1 MPFKES
7 RYKNKIVNFNKIKFL
22 LPTLYLLHVSL
33 ILNYLKLRKLALPI
47 THHVE
52 VFLLSNWRRWESNP
66 YPIPFTLALS
76 TVETIPSPYIC
87 NLFLI
92 RQLPNLY
99 TIVVARR
106 YNNRPHQPITIGFLK
121 RFFSAFLRIPVFPK
135 FSAVSV
141 LLYRCIGVHRLGS
154 SRKQKRKDLRLPN
167 SFLI

>member
-22 LPTLYLLHVSL
+22 LPTPYLLHVSL

-76 TVETIPSPYIC
+76 TVETIPSP
-87 NLFLI
+87 
-92 RQLPNLY
+92 
-99 TIVVARR
+99 
-106 YNNRPHQPITIGFLK
+106 
-121 RFFSAFLRIPVFPK
+121 
-135 FSAVSV
+135 
-141 LLYRCIGVHRLGS
+141 
-154 SRKQKRKDLRLPN
+154 
-167 SFLI
+167 

>member
-22 LPTLYLLHVSL
+22 LPTPYLLHVSL

-76 TVETIPSPYIC
+76 TVETIPSPYTLY
-87 NLFLI
+87 LFIMFNIL
-92 RQLPNLY
+92 
-99 TIVVARR
+99 
-106 YNNRPHQPITIGFLK
+106 
-121 RFFSAFLRIPVFPK
+121 
-135 FSAVSV
+135 
-141 LLYRCIGVHRLGS
+141 
-154 SRKQKRKDLRLPN
+154 
-167 SFLI
+167 